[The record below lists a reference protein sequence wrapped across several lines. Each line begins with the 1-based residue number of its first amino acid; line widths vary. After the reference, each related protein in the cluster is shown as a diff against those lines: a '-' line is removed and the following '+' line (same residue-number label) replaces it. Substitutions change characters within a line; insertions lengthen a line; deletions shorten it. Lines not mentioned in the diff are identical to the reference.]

1 CNSLYWRWTGNCH
14 CHRGALI
21 HMTLLNLW
29 SLGHFVQWAGV
40 GRFLLSNWYVFFA
53 LSIGWELLELYLP
66 FEFAK
71 ETWENKISDI
81 VVNIVGFWLG
91 NRLRINLEK

>member
-1 CNSLYWRWTGNCH
+1 VDRELPLSSRRFDSH
-14 CHRGALI
+14 D
-21 HMTLLNLW
+21 
-29 SLGHFVQWAGV
+29 FVQWAGV

-53 LSIGWELLELYLP
+53 LSVGWELLELYLP

-91 NRLRINLEK
+91 NRVRINLEK

>member
-1 CNSLYWRWTGNCH
+1 
-14 CHRGALI
+14 
-21 HMTLLNLW
+21 MTLLNLW

-81 VVNIVGFWLG
+81 IVNILGFWLG
-91 NRLRINLEK
+91 KRVRIGLEK

>member
-1 CNSLYWRWTGNCH
+1 
-14 CHRGALI
+14 
-21 HMTLLNLW
+21 MTLLNLW

-81 VVNIVGFWLG
+81 IVNIIGFWLG
-91 NRLRINLEK
+91 KRVRIGLEK

>member
-1 CNSLYWRWTGNCH
+1 
-14 CHRGALI
+14 
-21 HMTLLNLW
+21 MTLLNLW

-40 GRFLLSNWYVFFA
+40 GRFLLTNWYVFFA
-53 LSIGWELLELYLP
+53 LSVGWELLELYLP

-81 VVNIVGFWLG
+81 VVNSIGFWLG
-91 NRLRINLEK
+91 NRVRIRLEK

>member
-1 CNSLYWRWTGNCH
+1 
-14 CHRGALI
+14 
-21 HMTLLNLW
+21 MMLLNLW

-53 LSIGWELLELYLP
+53 LSVGWELLELYLP
-66 FEFAK
+66 YEFAK

-91 NRLRINLEK
+91 NRVRIGLEK

>member
-1 CNSLYWRWTGNCH
+1 
-14 CHRGALI
+14 
-21 HMTLLNLW
+21 MTLLNLW
-29 SLGHFVQWAGV
+29 SLGHFVQWAGI
-40 GRFLLSNWYVFFA
+40 GRFLLLNWYVFFA
-53 LSIGWELLELYLP
+53 LSVGWELVELYLP

-91 NRLRINLEK
+91 NRVRINLEK

>member
-1 CNSLYWRWTGNCH
+1 
-14 CHRGALI
+14 
-21 HMTLLNLW
+21 MMLLNLW

-53 LSIGWELLELYLP
+53 LSVGWELLELCLP

-81 VVNIVGFWLG
+81 IVNIIGFWLG
-91 NRLRINLEK
+91 KRVRIGLEK

>member
-1 CNSLYWRWTGNCH
+1 
-14 CHRGALI
+14 
-21 HMTLLNLW
+21 MMLLNLW

-53 LSIGWELLELYLP
+53 LSVGWELLELYLP

-81 VVNIVGFWLG
+81 FVNIVGFWLG
-91 NRLRINLEK
+91 NRVRIRLEK

>member
-1 CNSLYWRWTGNCH
+1 
-14 CHRGALI
+14 
-21 HMTLLNLW
+21 MTLLNLW

-91 NRLRINLEK
+91 NRVRINLEK

>member
-1 CNSLYWRWTGNCH
+1 
-14 CHRGALI
+14 
-21 HMTLLNLW
+21 MTLLNLW

-71 ETWENKISDI
+71 ETLENKMSDI
-81 VVNIVGFWLG
+81 FVNIVGFWLG
-91 NRLRINLEK
+91 NRVRIHLEK

>member
-1 CNSLYWRWTGNCH
+1 
-14 CHRGALI
+14 
-21 HMTLLNLW
+21 MTLLNLW

-40 GRFLLSNWYVFFA
+40 GRFLFSNWYVFFA
-53 LSIGWELLELYLP
+53 LSVGWELLELYLP

-91 NRLRINLEK
+91 NRVRINLEK

>member
-1 CNSLYWRWTGNCH
+1 
-14 CHRGALI
+14 
-21 HMTLLNLW
+21 MTLLNLW

-40 GRFLLSNWYVFFA
+40 GRFLLTNWYVFFA
-53 LSIGWELLELYLP
+53 LSVGWELLELYLP

-81 VVNIVGFWLG
+81 VVNSVGFWLG
-91 NRLRINLEK
+91 NRVRINLEK

>member
-1 CNSLYWRWTGNCH
+1 
-14 CHRGALI
+14 
-21 HMTLLNLW
+21 MMLLNLW

-81 VVNIVGFWLG
+81 IVNILGFWLG
-91 NRLRINLEK
+91 KRVRIGLEK

>member
-1 CNSLYWRWTGNCH
+1 
-14 CHRGALI
+14 
-21 HMTLLNLW
+21 MTLLNLW

-81 VVNIVGFWLG
+81 VVNSIGFWLG

>member
-1 CNSLYWRWTGNCH
+1 
-14 CHRGALI
+14 
-21 HMTLLNLW
+21 MTLLNLW

-53 LSIGWELLELYLP
+53 LSVGWELLELYLP

-81 VVNIVGFWLG
+81 IVNILGFWLG
-91 NRLRINLEK
+91 KRVRIGLEN

>member
-1 CNSLYWRWTGNCH
+1 
-14 CHRGALI
+14 
-21 HMTLLNLW
+21 MTLLNLW

-53 LSIGWELLELYLP
+53 LSVGWELLELYLP
-66 FEFAK
+66 YAFAK

-91 NRLRINLEK
+91 NRVRIGLEK

>member
-1 CNSLYWRWTGNCH
+1 
-14 CHRGALI
+14 
-21 HMTLLNLW
+21 MTLLNLW

-40 GRFLLSNWYVFFA
+40 SRFLFSNWYVFFA
-53 LSIGWELLELYLP
+53 LSVGWELLELYLP

>member
-1 CNSLYWRWTGNCH
+1 
-14 CHRGALI
+14 
-21 HMTLLNLW
+21 MMLLNLW

-53 LSIGWELLELYLP
+53 LSVGWELLELYLP
-66 FEFAK
+66 YEFAK

-81 VVNIVGFWLG
+81 IVNILGFWLG
-91 NRLRINLEK
+91 KRVRIGLEK

>member
-1 CNSLYWRWTGNCH
+1 
-14 CHRGALI
+14 
-21 HMTLLNLW
+21 MTLLNLW

-53 LSIGWELLELYLP
+53 LSVGWELLELYLP

-71 ETWENKISDI
+71 ETWENKLSDI
-81 VVNIVGFWLG
+81 FVNIVGFWLG
-91 NRLRINLEK
+91 KRVRIGLEK

>member
-1 CNSLYWRWTGNCH
+1 
-14 CHRGALI
+14 
-21 HMTLLNLW
+21 MMLLNLW

-53 LSIGWELLELYLP
+53 LSVGWELLELYLP

-81 VVNIVGFWLG
+81 IVNILGFWLG
-91 NRLRINLEK
+91 KRVRIGLEK

>member
-1 CNSLYWRWTGNCH
+1 
-14 CHRGALI
+14 
-21 HMTLLNLW
+21 MTLLNLW

-53 LSIGWELLELYLP
+53 LSVGWELLELYLP
-66 FEFAK
+66 YEFAK

-81 VVNIVGFWLG
+81 IVNILGFWLG
-91 NRLRINLEK
+91 KRVRIGLEK